1 MNKLNFT
8 NSLISASCL
17 FENINASNL
26 VILDATIPK
35 VGQTNSDLNL
45 DLGIKNARFF
55 DIKNVFSDKN
65 SIFPNTIV
73 DPKTFEKEV
82 QRLGINNDSAIV
94 VYDHH
99 GVYSSPRA
107 WWLFKTMGHQN
118 VAVLNGGF
126 PEWIKANYPTEKTT
140 KYKGNLGVFK
150 ANYQSSTIS
159 DYHRVLEAIS
169 NKSVLILDARSSDRF
184 KGVKSEPREGLRSGH
199 IPNSKNLPYTEL
211 VDGAEMLIESEIFKK
226 FDGLVGNT
234 SEIIF
239 SCGSGITACILAL
252 GADVAGYKNL
262 SVYDGSWTEWGSL
275 HELPIE
281 V

>member
-1 MNKLNFT
+1 
-8 NSLISASCL
+8 
-17 FENINASNL
+17 
-26 VILDATIPK
+26 
-35 VGQTNSDLNL
+35 
-45 DLGIKNARFF
+45 
-55 DIKNVFSDKN
+55 
-65 SIFPNTIV
+65 V

-169 NKSVLILDARSSDRF
+169 
-184 KGVKSEPREGLRSGH
+184 
-199 IPNSKNLPYTEL
+199 
-211 VDGAEMLIESEIFKK
+211 
-226 FDGLVGNT
+226 
-234 SEIIF
+234 
-239 SCGSGITACILAL
+239 
-252 GADVAGYKNL
+252 
-262 SVYDGSWTEWGSL
+262 
-275 HELPIE
+275 
-281 V
+281 